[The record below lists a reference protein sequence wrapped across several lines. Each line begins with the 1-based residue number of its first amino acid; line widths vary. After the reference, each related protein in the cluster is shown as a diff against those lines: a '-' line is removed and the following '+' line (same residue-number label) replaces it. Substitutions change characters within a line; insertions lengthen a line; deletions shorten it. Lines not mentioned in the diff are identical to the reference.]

1 MVIFKIVRKYELWYH
16 SHHNLSINPFDM
28 KSMSIKFD
36 KDILTSFS
44 QAFEIEMYNHWLFNI
59 LMKIFI

>member
-1 MVIFKIVRKYELWYH
+1 MIPLPPYFVD
-16 SHHNLSINPFDM
+16 PFDM

-44 QAFEIEMYNHWLFNI
+44 QAFEIEMYNYWLFNI